1 VNCVFITQFSKNTIS
16 ISDRQR
22 EDKTATAVT
31 AVSLILRK
39 QLRMPA
45 AAIVVELIG
54 QRITSQSSAL

>member
-1 VNCVFITQFSKNTIS
+1 MYLLRNFQKNTIS

-31 AVSLILRK
+31 AVSLFLRK

>member
-1 VNCVFITQFSKNTIS
+1 VYLLRNFQKKIS

-31 AVSLILRK
+31 AVSLFLRK
-39 QLRMPA
+39 QLRMPV

>member
-1 VNCVFITQFSKNTIS
+1 MYLLRNFQKNTIS

-31 AVSLILRK
+31 AVSLFLRK
-39 QLRMPA
+39 QLRMPV

-54 QRITSQSSAL
+54 